1 MKLKSQIP
9 NFITLLNL
17 FCGCAAII
25 NILDQQFIAAFWFLF
40 AAGWFDFAD
49 GLVARLLNVSS
60 EHGKELDSL
69 ADMVSFG
76 AVPGVI
82 YYSLLFIGQSAAP
95 ASVPD
100 LEQFGE
106 PISWSWYAAP
116 GLIVVLFSALRL
128 AKFNLDTRQ
137 TENFMGV
144 ATPTSTV
151 FATGLLL
158 WADQFPDS
166 WAQYAYSPYLL
177 YPAIISFSYLLIS
190 EHPMFS
196 FKIKGRKWA
205 GNETRIIFAVLALVL
220 LAFLQTAAF
229 PFIVGVYL
237 IINLVSPPT
246 AQQEQH
252 S

>member
-1 MKLKSQIP
+1 MKIKSQIP

-25 NILDQQFIAAFWFLF
+25 NILDQEFIVAFWFLF

-82 YYSLLFIGQSAAP
+82 YYTLLFIGQSTAPAAAP
-95 ASVPD
+95 EIA
-100 LEQFGE
+100 
-106 PISWSWYAAP
+106 WSWYAAP
-116 GLIVVLFSALRL
+116 GLIVAMFSGLRL

-137 TENFMGV
+137 TENFVGV

-151 FATGLLL
+151 FATGLMLI
-158 WADQFPDS
+158 
-166 WAQYAYSPYLL
+166 YALNPFGWSAYALSPFVL
-177 YPAIISFSYLLIS
+177 YPAIIAFSYLLIS

-196 FKIKGRKWA
+196 FKIKGTKWA
-205 GNETRIIFAVLALVL
+205 GNETRIIFALLAIVL
-220 LAFLQTAAF
+220 LATLRTAAF

-237 IINLVSPPT
+237 IINLISPP
-246 AQQEQH
+246 QSSH

>member
-1 MKLKSQIP
+1 MKKRSQIP
-9 NFITLLNL
+9 NAITLLNL

-25 NILDQQFIAAFWFLF
+25 NILDHQFIYAFWLLF
-40 AAGWFDFAD
+40 AAGLFDFAD
-49 GLVARLLNVSS
+49 GLVARLLNVQS

-82 YYSLLFIGQSAAP
+82 YYTLLFIGNSPAPAAAP
-95 ASVPD
+95 
-100 LEQFGE
+100 
-106 PISWSWYAAP
+106 PITWSWYAAP

-151 FATGLLL
+151 FATGIMLIYALNPFG
-158 WADQFPDS
+158 WAA
-166 WAQYAYSPYLL
+166 WALSPYVL
-177 YPAIISFSYLLIS
+177 YPAIVIFSYLLVS

-196 FKIKGRKWA
+196 FKIKGARWA

-220 LAFLQTAAF
+220 LAALRTAAF

-237 IINLVSPPT
+237 ILNLVAPPK
-246 AQQEQH
+246 ASH
-252 S
+252 

>member
-1 MKLKSQIP
+1 MKKWIP
-9 NFITLLNL
+9 NAITLLNL

-25 NILDQQFIAAFWFLF
+25 NILDYQFMAAFWFLF

-49 GLVARLLNVSS
+49 GLAARLLNVSS

-82 YYSLLFIGQSAAP
+82 YYTLLFIGQNTAPAAAP
-95 ASVPD
+95 D
-100 LEQFGE
+100 ITTLQD

-116 GLIVVLFSALRL
+116 GLLIVLFSALRL

-151 FATGLLL
+151 FATGLMLIYALNPFGWAPHMLSPWLL
-158 WADQFPDS
+158 FP
-166 WAQYAYSPYLL
+166 AVIA
-177 YPAIISFSYLLIS
+177 FSYLLVS

-196 FKIKGRKWA
+196 FKIKGRGWA
-205 GNETRIIFAVLALVL
+205 GNETRIIFAVLAIAL
-220 LAFLQTAAF
+220 LLGLRTAAF

-237 IINLVSPPT
+237 IINLIAPPKT
-246 AQQEQH
+246 SA

>member
-1 MKLKSQIP
+1 MKFKSQIP

-25 NILDQQFIAAFWFLF
+25 NILDQQFILAFWLLF

-82 YYSLLFIGQSAAP
+82 YYTLLFIGQSSAP
-95 ASVPD
+95 ASVPNP
-100 LEQFGE
+100 EQFGM
-106 PISWSWYAAP
+106 PINWSWYAAP

-151 FATGLLL
+151 FATGVMLI
-158 WADQFPDS
+158 
-166 WAQYAYSPYLL
+166 YALDPFGWSAYAISPYVL
-177 YPAIISFSYLLIS
+177 YPAIIIFSYLLVS

-196 FKIKGRKWA
+196 FKIKGMKWA

-220 LAFLQTAAF
+220 LVFLRTAAF

-237 IINLVSPPT
+237 LLNLISPPQSSP
-246 AQQEQH
+246 A
-252 S
+252 

>member
-1 MKLKSQIP
+1 LPYLSAVKKWIP
-9 NFITLLNL
+9 NAITLLNL

-25 NILDQQFIAAFWFLF
+25 NILDHQFIMAFWLLV
-40 AAGWFDFAD
+40 AAGLFDFAD

-76 AVPGVI
+76 AVPGII
-82 YYSLLFIGQSAAP
+82 YYTLLFIGQSSAP
-95 ASVPD
+95 ASAPD
-100 LEQFGE
+100 V
-106 PISWSWYAAP
+106 IWSWYAAP

-151 FATGLLL
+151 FAVGIMLIYTLDPFGWSA
-158 WADQFPDS
+158 WAL
-166 WAQYAYSPYLL
+166 SPLVL
-177 YPAIISFSYLLIS
+177 YPSIAAFSYLLVS

-196 FKIKGRKWA
+196 FKIKGAKWA
-205 GNETRIIFAVLALVL
+205 GNETRIIFAVLAIVL
-220 LAFLQTAAF
+220 LIGLRTAAF
-229 PFIVGVYL
+229 PFIVGAYL
-237 IINLVSPPT
+237 IINLIAPPKSST
-246 AQQEQH
+246 P
-252 S
+252 

>member
-1 MKLKSQIP
+1 MNIKAQIP
-9 NFITLLNL
+9 NSITLLNL

-25 NILDQQFIAAFWFLF
+25 CILDHRFVAAFWFLF

-49 GLVARLLNVSS
+49 GLVARMLNVSS

-82 YYSLLFIGQSAAP
+82 YYTLLFINQNPSPAAAP
-95 ASVPD
+95 D
-100 LEQFGE
+100 LT
-106 PISWSWYAAP
+106 WSWYAAP
-116 GLIVVLFSALRL
+116 GLLVTLFSALRL

-151 FATGLLL
+151 FATGLMLIHAL
-158 WADQFPDS
+158 DPFGWG
-166 WAQYAYSPYLL
+166 AYVLSPFVL
-177 YPAIISFSYLLIS
+177 YPAILAFSYLLIS

-196 FKIKGRKWA
+196 FKIKGMKWA

-220 LAFLQTAAF
+220 LASLRTAAF

-237 IINLVSPPT
+237 IINLVSPPP
-246 AQQEQH
+246 ASPEA
-252 S
+252 